1 MPAPAAQQLHSTV
14 HSARPALAGVA
25 KGGSTVQK
33 IQLDKVEAPVVQHP
47 VKYPAQIVQH
57 GRVVD
62 IQRIESCSSCCRSTT
77 VCRPL
82 SAASPGAAGKG
93 QSPFRTQ
100 RVQAIA
106 QPEIR
111 RREFPPPCL
120 SARGGIS
127 AYPFPANRPTFGSQP
142 SSIWNRSPGQS
153 RLRHPVRSSRM
164 VSSVMF

>member
-1 MPAPAAQQLHSTV
+1 MPAPCAQKLHSMV
-14 HSARPALAGVA
+14 HSARPALAGAA
-25 KGGSTVQK
+25 KGGSTIQK

-62 IQRIESCSSCCRSTT
+62 VQCIKSCSSCCRSTT

-93 QSPFRTQ
+93 AESFSHTK
-100 RVQAIA
+100 VQAIA

-111 RREFPPPCL
+111 RREFPAPCL
-120 SARGGIS
+120 SARGGNFCAS
-127 AYPFPANRPTFGSQP
+127 VSSQSPTLGSQP

-153 RLRHPVRSSRM
+153 RLRQPVRSSRM